1 MYLQYTGLYCSK
13 HVLYRYLKSTVNNI
27 QLISKFRVT
36 SEEEVVSREKRL
48 FGFWMEFFI
57 EAIKQESSGTQF
69 PVCVPIHMS
78 ACVVCLYVCLSTLF
92 VCVSVHVHVWL
103 LRMSVARLHLM
114 ATSDSPSVHHFISD
128 KFEACTCPS
137 ERVFFLSL
145 NHDHVLCFCCTVYMY
160 NIQC

>member
-13 HVLYRYLKSTVNNI
+13 HVLYRYLKSTVNSI

-78 ACVVCLYVCLSTLF
+78 ACA
-92 VCVSVHVHVWL
+92 WL
-103 LRMSVARLHLM
+103 LCMSVAHLHLM
-114 ATSDSPSVHHFISD
+114 AISGSPSVYHFISD

-145 NHDHVLCFCCTVYMY
+145 NHDHVLCFCCTVFMY